1 MVIKIYQREPT
12 SQIFFSCGALR
23 KINYRNDKNDA
34 YIVII
39 ENFNFNFK
47 LKIEA
52 IGVVKYCGLTATTI

>member
-39 ENFNFNFK
+39 ENFNFNWSWK
-47 LKIEA
+47 LK
-52 IGVVKYCGLTATTI
+52 L

>member
-39 ENFNFNFK
+39 EILILIEVEN
-47 LKIEA
+47 EA